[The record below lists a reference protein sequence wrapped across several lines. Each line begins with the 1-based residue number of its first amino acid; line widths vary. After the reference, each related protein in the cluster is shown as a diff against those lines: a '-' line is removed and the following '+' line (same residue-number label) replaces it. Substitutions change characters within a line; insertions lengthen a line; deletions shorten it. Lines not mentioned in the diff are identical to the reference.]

1 MLETLDA
8 FLASVG
14 PYGLWLLAAAA
25 CLEYLVPPFPGD
37 TLLLLGGIYAV
48 RGAQNPY
55 LVLLAMTLGGSVG
68 AWLQYVLGRKLSVR
82 VHSQPEGSTFFVP
95 HGPLLSSVAH
105 LRTRGT
111 WLLLVNR
118 FFPGIRAF
126 AFVGAGL
133 AEVPLGRALL
143 FGFLSSLAWNGLVM
157 GAGVAVGGN
166 LEKLNALMAQ
176 YQRAA
181 GFLVLVAAV
190 AVGIRWWTRRRRA
203 AASLPSSRADSD
215 PN

>member
-68 AWLQYVLGRKLSVR
+68 AWLQYVLGRRLSVR
-82 VHSQPEGSTFFVP
+82 VHSQPEGSTFLVP
-95 HGPLLSSVAH
+95 HGPLLSAVGR

-157 GAGVAVGGN
+157 GMGVAVGGN
-166 LEKLNALMAQ
+166 LEKLTALMEQ

-181 GFLVLVAAV
+181 GFLVVVAGV
-190 AVGIRWWTRRRRA
+190 AVGLRWWTVRRRRSA
-203 AASLPSSRADSD
+203 GA
-215 PN
+215 

>member
-1 MLETLDA
+1 VVRVRAVLETLDA
-8 FLASVG
+8 WLTAVG
-14 PYGLWLLAAAA
+14 PYGTWLLAAAA

-48 RGAQNPY
+48 RGAQNPW
-55 LVLLAMTLGGSVG
+55 LVLLAMTLGGSAG
-68 AWLQYVLGRKLSVR
+68 AWLQSVLGRRLSLR
-82 VHSQPEGSTFFVP
+82 VHSAPEGSTLLVS
-95 HGPLLSSVAH
+95 HGTLLSAVGR
-105 LRTRGT
+105 LRATGT

-166 LEKLNALMAQ
+166 LEKLQALMGQ

-181 GFLVLVAAV
+181 GFLVVVAAV
-190 AVGIRWWTRRRRA
+190 GLALRWWTRRRRA
-203 AASLPSSRADSD
+203 GSK
-215 PN
+215 

>member
-68 AWLQYVLGRKLSVR
+68 AWLQYVLGRRLSVR
-82 VHSQPEGSTFFVP
+82 VHSQPEGSTFLVP
-95 HGPLLSSVAH
+95 HGPLLSAVGR

-157 GAGVAVGGN
+157 GMGVAVGGN
-166 LEKLNALMAQ
+166 LEKLTALMEQ

-181 GFLVLVAAV
+181 GFLVVVAGV
-190 AVGIRWWTRRRRA
+190 GVGIRWWTVRRRRSA
-203 AASLPSSRADSD
+203 E
-215 PN
+215 